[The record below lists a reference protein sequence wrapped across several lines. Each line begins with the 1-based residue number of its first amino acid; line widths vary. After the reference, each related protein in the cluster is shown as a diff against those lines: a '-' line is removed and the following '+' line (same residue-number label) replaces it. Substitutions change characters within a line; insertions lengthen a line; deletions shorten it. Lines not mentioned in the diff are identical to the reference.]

1 MHRSWITVLSSEG
14 LWDIIWSTRIIQRRT
29 VPADT
34 PIGYNKSF
42 ITHHETIVAILP
54 IGYWDGYP
62 RSLSN
67 RGAPVIVRGIACPVI
82 GIVSMNHLTVD
93 ITRVPDARIG
103 EEVML
108 LGGHAAIDPLA
119 IAALAGIIPQQLVAG
134 INPRIPRSTSLSGTI
149 CQNQSTC

>member
-1 MHRSWITVLSSEG
+1 MHRSWITAHSSESLRDI
-14 LWDIIWSTRIIQRRT
+14 LWNTRIIQRRT

-42 ITHHETIVAILP
+42 ITQRETIVAILP

-67 RGAPVIVRGIACPVI
+67 RGAPVLVRGIACPVI
-82 GIVSMNHLTVD
+82 GIVSMNHITID

-103 EEVML
+103 EEVVL
-108 LGGHAAIDPLA
+108 LGGHTVIDPIE
-119 IAALAGIIPQQLVAG
+119 IAALAGITPQQLVVG
-134 INPRIPRSTSLSGTI
+134 INPKIPRLLFP
-149 CQNQSTC
+149 